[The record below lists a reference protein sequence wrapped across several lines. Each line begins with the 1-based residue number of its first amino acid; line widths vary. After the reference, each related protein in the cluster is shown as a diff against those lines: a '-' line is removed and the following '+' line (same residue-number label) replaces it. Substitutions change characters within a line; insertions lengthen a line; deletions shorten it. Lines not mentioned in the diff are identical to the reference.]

1 LDSASCLKWNFA
13 FSYVTASMGLYAP
26 LIMKAILSPDAQAR
40 ALSLN
45 VADLL
50 LEQGIV
56 HPVEV
61 DIDYFTRVY
70 V

>member
-1 LDSASCLKWNFA
+1 
-13 FSYVTASMGLYAP
+13 MGLYAP
-26 LIMKAILSPDAQAR
+26 LIMKAVLSPDAQVR

-61 DIDYFTRVY
+61 NASYSSIVY